1 MPSYSTD
8 RRGLLKILGAIGATC
23 AYPSPGDELYGQT
36 AEHQHAVAAAAG
48 PASSVPRYLGE
59 RDFRTISRIADL
71 IIPRTSTP
79 GAVDAGVPE
88 YIDRVV
94 GSNGEHQSLVA
105 DGLRWLDAQLGG
117 QAGTFLELSEARQL
131 AILEPL
137 CRAADEK
144 KLSAR
149 NVKFF
154 ALIKNLTTDGY
165 FTSRVGLIEEL
176 GYRGNSALTE
186 FPECTHEH

>member
-1 MPSYSTD
+1 MPTYSTD

-23 AYPSPGDELYGQT
+23 AYPAPGDELFGQT
-36 AEHQHAVAAAAG
+36 VEHQHNAAPAAS
-48 PASSVPRYLGE
+48 PSPRYFNE
-59 RDFRTISRIADL
+59 RDFRTISRISDL
-71 IIPRTSTP
+71 IIPKTDTP

-94 GSNGEHQSLVA
+94 SANGEQQALVA
-105 DGLRWLDAQLGG
+105 DGLRWLDAQHGP
-117 QAGTFLELSEARQL
+117 FLELSDAQQL

-144 KLSAR
+144 KLAAR

-154 ALIKNLTTDGY
+154 ALMKNLTADGY
-165 FTSRVGLIEEL
+165 FTSRPGLIEEL
-176 GYRGNSALTE
+176 GYTGNTVLPS

>member
-1 MPSYSTD
+1 MASYSTD

-36 AEHQHAVAAAAG
+36 AEHHHAAAPAG
-48 PASSVPRYLGE
+48 PVTSAPRYLGE

-88 YIDRVV
+88 YIDRVI

-105 DGLRWLDAQLGG
+105 DGLRWLDAQLSASSGS
-117 QAGTFLELSEARQL
+117 FLDLTEARQL

-144 KLSAR
+144 KLTAR

-154 ALIKNLTTDGY
+154 ALIKNLTADGY
-165 FTSRVGLIEEL
+165 FTSRDGLIQEL
-176 GYRGNSALTE
+176 GYQGNTALPA
-186 FPECTHEH
+186 FPECVHEH

>member
-1 MPSYSTD
+1 MASYSTD

-36 AEHQHAVAAAAG
+36 AEHQHTVAAAAG

-79 GAVDAGVPE
+79 GAVEAGVPE
-88 YIDRVV
+88 YIDRVI

-105 DGLRWLDAQLGG
+105 DGLRWLDAQLDG

-144 KLSAR
+144 KLVAR

-176 GYRGNSALTE
+176 GYRGNSALPA

>member
-1 MPSYSTD
+1 M
-8 RRGLLKILGAIGATC
+8 
-23 AYPSPGDELYGQT
+23 
-36 AEHQHAVAAAAG
+36 
-48 PASSVPRYLGE
+48 
-59 RDFRTISRIADL
+59 
-71 IIPRTSTP
+71 
-79 GAVDAGVPE
+79 PE

-105 DGLRWLDAQLGG
+105 DGLRWLDAQLEG
-117 QAGTFLELSEARQL
+117 QAATFLELSEARQL

-144 KLSAR
+144 KLNAR

-176 GYRGNSALTE
+176 GYRGNSALTA
-186 FPECTHEH
+186 FPECPHEH